1 MNKIKRHLA
10 LLFIILLYF
19 NNSLRADNEDNGE
32 PQKQYKHYEDI
43 KRKQNQ
49 DFKKGIYKDE
59 KKDYVNKW
67 ISEDI
72 NYQKRVIQL
81 KSEYLTW
88 AKQRISAGKEVKF
101 NEYEGLKSLTAA
113 EKEVLWEYHNSHFKS
128 KGKSKAGLASSA
140 GRKKTEKIKPKKSE
154 AKAESIVNKED
165 KSITTEAASS
175 VTAEIENKPDI
186 YLYVVIGAVFLIIA
200 GACAYLLLHKF
211 IIR

>member
-1 MNKIKRHLA
+1 MRRIRKYLT

-19 NNSLRADNEDNGE
+19 NNQLSADNEDNGE

-59 KKDYVNKW
+59 KKDYVKKW

-81 KSEYLTW
+81 KNDYLTW
-88 AKQRISAGKEVKF
+88 AKQRINAGKEVKF
-101 NEYEGLKSLTAA
+101 NEYEGLKNLSKT

-128 KGKSKAGLASSA
+128 KEKSKSGVTSNAE
-140 GRKKTEKIKPKKSE
+140 RRKTEKIKQKKPE
-154 AKAESIVNKED
+154 GKIETIVNKED
-165 KSITTEAASS
+165 KLITAVAAGSGS
-175 VTAEIENKPDI
+175 AEIENRPDI
-186 YLYVVIGAVFLIIA
+186 YLYIVIGAVFLIIT
-200 GACAYLLLHKF
+200 GACAYLILHKF